1 MEMTLTEDKILELL
15 KEVKDPEIPVI
26 SLVDL
31 GVITGI
37 EINHDHVTVNM
48 TPTFIGCPA
57 MDYMKQDVI
66 DVLNKNGIENH
77 TVNLNLKTTWSS
89 DLISDEG
96 KRALKKF
103 GLAPPPVHNNVI
115 EDLDIIEHAECP
127 NCDST
132 NTTLKSP
139 FGPTLC
145 RSLHH
150 CNSCGEAFESF
161 KPI

>member
-1 MEMTLTEDKILELL
+1 MTLTEDKVLELL

-37 EINHDHVTVNM
+37 EITGDHVTVNM

-57 MDYMKQDVI
+57 MDYMKQDVV
-66 DVLNKNGIENH
+66 DVLNQNGIEEH

-89 DLISDEG
+89 DLISDDG
-96 KRALKKF
+96 KKALKKF

-127 NCDST
+127 NCDSI

-150 CNSCGEAFESF
+150 CNNCGEAFESF

>member
-1 MEMTLTEDKILELL
+1 MKYTRDTILEILD
-15 KEVKDPEIPVI
+15 EVKDPEIPVI

-31 GVITGI
+31 GVITNI
-37 EINHDHVTVNM
+37 EIKEDFVGVTM

-57 MDYMKQDVI
+57 IDYMKQDI
-66 DVLNKNGIENH
+66 SDVLSKHGIANH
-77 TVNLNLKTTWSS
+77 DVQVSLKDSWNS
-89 DLISDEG
+89 DKLTEKG
-96 KRALKKF
+96 RQALKKF
-103 GLAPPPVHNNVI
+103 GLAPPPVHNNII
-115 EDLDIIEHAECP
+115 EDLDILEHTICP
-127 NCDST
+127 NCDSD

-150 CNSCGEAFESF
+150 CNNCGEAFESF

>member
-1 MEMTLTEDKILELL
+1 MTLTEDKILELL

-37 EINHDHVTVNM
+37 EINEDHVTVNM

-57 MDYMKQDVI
+57 MDYMKQDVV

-103 GLAPPPVHNNVI
+103 GLALP
-115 EDLDIIEHAECP
+115 
-127 NCDST
+127 S
-132 NTTLKSP
+132 S
-139 FGPTLC
+139 
-145 RSLHH
+145 
-150 CNSCGEAFESF
+150 
-161 KPI
+161 

>member
-1 MEMTLTEDKILELL
+1 MVLTEDYILELL

-31 GVITGI
+31 GVITGVI
-37 EINHDHVTVNM
+37 IDNDHVTVNM

-57 MDYMKQDVI
+57 MDYMQQDVI
-66 DVLNKNGIENH
+66 DVLNKNGIDKH
-77 TVNLNLKTTWSS
+77 TVNMNLKTTWSS
-89 DLISDEG
+89 NLISDEG
-96 KRALKKF
+96 KAALKKF
-103 GLAPPPVHNNVI
+103 GLAPPPVHNNLI

-127 NCDST
+127 NCDSI

-150 CNSCGEAFESF
+150 CNNCGEAFESF

>member
-1 MEMTLTEDKILELL
+1 MTLTEKGILELL

-37 EINHDHVTVNM
+37 EINGEHLTVNM

-57 MDYMKQDVI
+57 MDYMKSDVV
-66 DVLNKNGIENH
+66 DLLNKNGFTNH

-96 KRALKKF
+96 KKALKKF

-115 EDLDIIEHAECP
+115 EDLEIIEHAECP
-127 NCDST
+127 ICDST

-150 CNSCGEAFESF
+150 CDNCGEAFESF